1 MRGRE
6 KILKY
11 HQREGRGSIH
21 VQTLVNG
28 ALSII
33 INSRE
38 RKGGGEREGIVSLQN
53 RE

>member
-11 HQREGRGSIH
+11 HQREGRGSIR

-28 ALSII
+28 TLSII
-33 INSRE
+33 INSRG
-38 RKGGGEREGIVSLQN
+38 RKGGGEREGSFTS
-53 RE
+53 